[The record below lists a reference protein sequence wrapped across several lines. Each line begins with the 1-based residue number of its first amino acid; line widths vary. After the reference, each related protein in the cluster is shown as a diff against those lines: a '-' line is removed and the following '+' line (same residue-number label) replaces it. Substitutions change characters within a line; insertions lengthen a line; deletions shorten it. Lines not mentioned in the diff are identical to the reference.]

1 MPSRA
6 QTSTDRHDSAVDR
19 ATDALGAEETA
30 DPSALSDNVDGSTKV
45 KAAKKKPKAKRRGRP
60 GQVDPQAAPRVGSSP
75 YPGLPYPLGAT
86 PYQGGTNFAVVAD
99 GVPGVS
105 DVQLCLIAADGT
117 EQRLPMDERTYGI
130 WHTFVPDVGAGQIY
144 GFRVPARDPDPRRWK
159 CER

>member
-45 KAAKKKPKAKRRGRP
+45 KPSKKKPKAKRRSRP
-60 GQVDPQAAPRVGSSP
+60 GQVDPQAAPRVGS
-75 YPGLPYPLGAT
+75 LPYPLGAT

-105 DVQLCLIAADGT
+105 DVQLCLIAKDGT

-130 WHTFVPDVGAGQIY
+130 WHTFVPDVGPGQVY
-144 GFRVPARDPDPRRWK
+144 GFRVPARDPSKILLD
-159 CER
+159 